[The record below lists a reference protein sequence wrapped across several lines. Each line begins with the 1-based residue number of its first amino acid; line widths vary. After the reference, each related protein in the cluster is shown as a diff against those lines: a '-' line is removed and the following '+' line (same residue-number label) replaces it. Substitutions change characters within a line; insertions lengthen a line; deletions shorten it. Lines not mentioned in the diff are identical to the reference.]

1 VLNLIKLELKKNKFN
16 GNVLSV
22 ALISAII
29 SIFIIVMYFNFGE
42 AGVDEELSYGGMLM
56 MIDLIV
62 RATFIVYAAALLA
75 KFVISEYRSK
85 TMQVMFTYP
94 VNRKKIISAKL
105 IIVAVWTFLAII
117 VTNICVAGVF
127 FITDASFDLIPESLE
142 MSILGGHAWKMVVY
156 AIAAAGMS
164 LIPLAFGMIKKST
177 ITTVVSSII
186 IVSLVNSNNGGFS
199 LSTYILV
206 PISLALIGVVVAYI
220 SFRNV
225 DKVDLL

>member
-16 GNVLSV
+16 GNLLSV
-22 ALISAII
+22 AVISAVI
-29 SIFIIVMYFNFGE
+29 SIVIILMYFNFGE
-42 AGVDEELSYGGMLM
+42 VGMDEELSYSGMLM
-56 MIDLIV
+56 MIDLVV
-62 RATFIVYAAALLA
+62 RATYIVYAAALLA

-85 TMQVMFTYP
+85 TMQVLFTYP

-117 VTNICVAGVF
+117 VTNICVTGVF
-127 FITDASFDLIPESLE
+127 FITDASFDRIPETLK
-142 MSILGGHAWKMVVY
+142 MSILGEHAWKMVVY

-199 LSTYILV
+199 LSTYIVV
-206 PISLALIGVVVAYI
+206 PISLAIIGVVIAYM
-220 SFRNV
+220 SFRNI